1 MYTYMVTGRI
11 TEKWKLQQGGKWKG
25 NFILT
30 NVP

>member
-30 NVP
+30 NVS